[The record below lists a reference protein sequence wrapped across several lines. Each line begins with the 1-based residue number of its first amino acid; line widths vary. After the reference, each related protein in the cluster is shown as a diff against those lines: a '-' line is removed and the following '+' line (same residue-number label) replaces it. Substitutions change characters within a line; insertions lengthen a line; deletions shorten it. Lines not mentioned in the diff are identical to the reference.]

1 MLHLIASRLLQLPLI
16 LAVVFAVTFSLVWVM
31 PGSPLDRK
39 GERQLAPEVR
49 RAMEARYN
57 LDSRSAFVTGYL
69 GGLAKGDFGPSLQ
82 YRGRTVAEIL
92 GQGLPVSMSLG
103 VAALAVALFLG
114 TLAGVAGA
122 LRPGSLF
129 DGGSLGLTLIGISLP
144 SFVTGTVLL
153 VVFAGL
159 LRWLP
164 TGSWEGPQSIR
175 LGLADIMASDYVRT
189 ARAKG
194 VSHRRAVFGHALKV
208 AYLPVL
214 SFLGPAAASVMTGSF
229 VVEKVFNLPGV
240 GEYFVQSVLNKD
252 QFLILG
258 IVLVYATLL
267 IVFNLI
273 VDVAYA
279 SGRRQTASTT
289 LRRRLL
295 RLPWPDDVRWRRAE
309 EEVTQNALA
318 GHCKTLGGL
327 LLGGRR
333 ACASPPN
340 KAHTPRWHAALRRGA
355 VGPGEVELHRA

>member
-164 TGSWEGPQSIR
+164 TGSWEGPQSVILPALTLGLAPAAYIARLIR

-208 AYLPVL
+208 AYLLVL

-279 SGRRQTASTT
+279 W
-289 LRRRLL
+289 L
-295 RLPWPDDVRWRRAE
+295 D
-309 EEVTQNALA
+309 
-318 GHCKTLGGL
+318 
-327 LLGGRR
+327 
-333 ACASPPN
+333 
-340 KAHTPRWHAALRRGA
+340 PRI
-355 VGPGEVELHRA
+355 ELN

>member
-57 LDSRSAFVTGYL
+57 LDSRTAFVVGYL
-69 GGLAKGDFGPSLQ
+69 GGVIKGDFGPSLQ
-82 YRGRTVAEIL
+82 YRDRSVAQIL
-92 GQGLPVSMSLG
+92 GKGLPVSMSLG
-103 VAALAVALFLG
+103 VAALGVALLLG

-122 LRPGSLF
+122 LRPGSLL

-153 VVFAGL
+153 VIFAGL

-164 TGSWEGPQSIR
+164 TGGWAGPKSMILPALTLGLAPAAYIARLIR
-175 LGLADIMASDYVRT
+175 LGLADIMASDYIRT

-194 VSHRRAVFGHALKV
+194 ASHRRAIFRHALKV

-214 SFLGPAAASVMTGSF
+214 SFLGPAAAGVMTGSF

-240 GEYFVQSVLNKD
+240 GEYFVYSVLNKD

-267 IVFNLI
+267 IVFNLV
-273 VDVAYA
+273 VDVAYTWLDP
-279 SGRRQTASTT
+279 RI
-289 LRRRLL
+289 
-295 RLPWPDDVRWRRAE
+295 
-309 EEVTQNALA
+309 EVA
-318 GHCKTLGGL
+318 
-327 LLGGRR
+327 
-333 ACASPPN
+333 
-340 KAHTPRWHAALRRGA
+340 
-355 VGPGEVELHRA
+355 

>member
-164 TGSWEGPQSIR
+164 TGSWEGPQSVILPALTLGLAPAAYIARLIR

-267 IVFNLI
+267 ILFNLI

-279 SGRRQTASTT
+279 W
-289 LRRRLL
+289 L
-295 RLPWPDDVRWRRAE
+295 D
-309 EEVTQNALA
+309 
-318 GHCKTLGGL
+318 
-327 LLGGRR
+327 
-333 ACASPPN
+333 
-340 KAHTPRWHAALRRGA
+340 PRI
-355 VGPGEVELHRA
+355 ELN

>member
-57 LDSRSAFVTGYL
+57 LDSRTAFVTGYL
-69 GGLAKGDFGPSLQ
+69 GGIVKGDFGPSLQ
-82 YRGRTVAEIL
+82 YRGRTVTEIL
-92 GQGLPVSMSLG
+92 GKGLPVSMSLG
-103 VAALAVALFLG
+103 VAALAVAVLLG

-122 LRPGSLF
+122 LRPGSLL

-153 VVFAGL
+153 VIFAGL

-164 TGSWEGPQSIR
+164 TGGWGGPSSVILPALTLGLAPAAYIARLIR

-214 SFLGPAAASVMTGSF
+214 SFLGPAAAGVMTGSF

-279 SGRRQTASTT
+279 WLDPRI
-289 LRRRLL
+289 
-295 RLPWPDDVRWRRAE
+295 
-309 EEVTQNALA
+309 EV
-318 GHCKTLGGL
+318 G
-327 LLGGRR
+327 
-333 ACASPPN
+333 
-340 KAHTPRWHAALRRGA
+340 
-355 VGPGEVELHRA
+355 

>member
-164 TGSWEGPQSIR
+164 TGSWEGPQSVILPALTLGLAPAAYIARLIR

-279 SGRRQTASTT
+279 W
-289 LRRRLL
+289 L
-295 RLPWPDDVRWRRAE
+295 D
-309 EEVTQNALA
+309 
-318 GHCKTLGGL
+318 
-327 LLGGRR
+327 
-333 ACASPPN
+333 
-340 KAHTPRWHAALRRGA
+340 PRI
-355 VGPGEVELHRA
+355 ELN

>member
-122 LRPGSLF
+122 LRPGSLV

-164 TGSWEGPQSIR
+164 TGSWEGPQSVILPALTLGLAPAAYIARLIR

-194 VSHRRAVFGHALKV
+194 VSHRRAVFRHALKV

-279 SGRRQTASTT
+279 W
-289 LRRRLL
+289 L
-295 RLPWPDDVRWRRAE
+295 D
-309 EEVTQNALA
+309 
-318 GHCKTLGGL
+318 
-327 LLGGRR
+327 
-333 ACASPPN
+333 
-340 KAHTPRWHAALRRGA
+340 PRI
-355 VGPGEVELHRA
+355 ELN

>member
-57 LDSRSAFVTGYL
+57 LDSRASFVTGYL
-69 GGLAKGDFGPSLQ
+69 GGLTKGDFGPSLQ

-103 VAALAVALFLG
+103 VAALAVAVFLG
-114 TLAGVAGA
+114 TFAGVAGA
-122 LRPGSLF
+122 LRPGSLL
-129 DGGSLGLTLIGISLP
+129 DGGSLALTLIGISLP

-164 TGSWEGPQSIR
+164 LGQWEGPQSMILPALTLGLAPAAYIARLIR
-175 LGLADIMASDYVRT
+175 LGLADIMASDYIRT

-194 VSHRRAVFGHALKV
+194 ASHRRAVFRHALKV
-208 AYLPVL
+208 ACLPVL
-214 SFLGPAAASVMTGSF
+214 SFLGPAAAGVMTGSF

-240 GEYFVQSVLNKD
+240 GKYFVESVLNKD

-279 SGRRQTASTT
+279 WLDPRI
-289 LRRRLL
+289 
-295 RLPWPDDVRWRRAE
+295 
-309 EEVTQNALA
+309 EV
-318 GHCKTLGGL
+318 G
-327 LLGGRR
+327 
-333 ACASPPN
+333 
-340 KAHTPRWHAALRRGA
+340 
-355 VGPGEVELHRA
+355 

>member
-164 TGSWEGPQSIR
+164 TGSWEGPQSVILPALTLGLAPAAYIARLIR
-175 LGLADIMASDYVRT
+175 LGLADIMASDYVRA

-194 VSHRRAVFGHALKV
+194 VSHRRAVFRHALKV

-279 SGRRQTASTT
+279 WLDPRI
-289 LRRRLL
+289 
-295 RLPWPDDVRWRRAE
+295 E
-309 EEVTQNALA
+309 
-318 GHCKTLGGL
+318 LG
-327 LLGGRR
+327 
-333 ACASPPN
+333 
-340 KAHTPRWHAALRRGA
+340 
-355 VGPGEVELHRA
+355 